1 MAQFIIRPAR
11 PEDANLLAD
20 VHVDSIRTLGALA
33 YSAEIVAE
41 WGAPRTGER
50 YLKGMESGQFWF
62 LAAQTISD
70 GSEQALR
77 FSVYSAKAGQHRIAV
92 YVRGEA
98 ARKGL
103 APRSFSRRRRQRKNA
118 ELRKYTSTHLSVRFR
133 STRRLA
139 LKSSVQ
145 GSISYRPADGC
156 RRFSCASAFRR
167 SESGKNEVI
176 GVSSVGNL
184 VPRFPLPLTRGPVT

>member
-1 MAQFIIRPAR
+1 VAQFIIRPAR

-98 ARKGL
+98 ARKGIGTALFL
-103 APRSFSRRRRQRKNA
+103 AAEAAAKERGASEIHIDASLGAVPFYETLGFEELGPGQHQLSTGGWMPAVFMRK
-118 ELRKYTSTHLSVRFR
+118 
-133 STRRLA
+133 RL
-139 LKSSVQ
+139 
-145 GSISYRPADGC
+145 
-156 RRFSCASAFRR
+156 
-167 SESGKNEVI
+167 
-176 GVSSVGNL
+176 
-184 VPRFPLPLTRGPVT
+184 